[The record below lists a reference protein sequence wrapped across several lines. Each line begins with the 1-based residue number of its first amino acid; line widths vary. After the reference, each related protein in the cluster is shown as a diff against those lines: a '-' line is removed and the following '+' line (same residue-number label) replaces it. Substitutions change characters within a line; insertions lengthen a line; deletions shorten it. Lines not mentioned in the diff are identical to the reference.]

1 MDLGSWIDSEL
12 TCRVSEAMDSFSA
25 LTVAVYVTHLSNS
38 SNYMLNLGEYLLT
51 NYTLIT
57 AILKG
62 KDNHS

>member
-1 MDLGSWIDSEL
+1 MGSWIDSES
-12 TCRVSEAMDSFSA
+12 TCRVSGAMDSFSA

-38 SNYMLNLGEYLLT
+38 SNYMLNLGEHLLT

-57 AILKG
+57 AILED